1 MKKVGIF
8 TLSWYWLSSNYGTFF
23 QHWALR
29 QTLKQMGYSP
39 FRVTR
44 NETPHTIVSFL
55 KASLRALIAIPWHVL
70 RWNKPLKEELLQ
82 WTYRTRST
90 FKFQCDYK
98 KLINATNESNLAHIA
113 DIFVGGSDQMWSTNF
128 FKCITH
134 IPTLTYAASTDWL
147 TASKNQELIRLM
159 DEKQNFLKS
168 ISIRE
173 KAGIEW
179 LKQINYH
186 TKNLFHAID
195 PVFHW
200 TKDDYLAL
208 TSPKKVF
215 KKPTLLCYFVN
226 IRAKEEF
233 SLSFWEDV
241 AQKLNVNL
249 KIIGIQGLENYLPFS
264 KSLIP
269 SPRDFLRCYRDADY
283 VVTNSFHGT
292 VFSLIM
298 NKPFACLKQRELP
311 GASQNVRCDELLSWL
326 KLTDSYLPYDASQE
340 KVVSTLKSL
349 PDYTTI
355 NTIIEQRRAESKQW
369 LEKALALCQE

>member
-8 TLSWYWLSSNYGTFF
+8 TIPWYWLSSNYGTFF

-29 QTLKQMGYSP
+29 QTLKRIGYSP

-70 RWNKPLKEELLQ
+70 RWNKPLKEEFLQ
-82 WTYRTRST
+82 WAYRTRST
-90 FKFQCDYK
+90 FKFQYDYK
-98 KLINATNESNLAHIA
+98 KLIDSGDEFAQWEST
-113 DIFVGGSDQMWSTNF
+113 DILIGGSDQMWNSRF
-128 FKCITH
+128 FKQIKTSPV
-134 IPTLTYAASTDWL
+134 ITYAASTDWL
-147 TASKNQELIRLM
+147 AASKDYELNRLM
-159 DEKQNFLKS
+159 EEKKDFLKA

-186 TKNLFHAID
+186 TNDLFHAID

-208 TSPKKVF
+208 TSPKKFF
-215 KKPTLLCYFVN
+215 KQPTLLCYFVN
-226 IRAKEEF
+226 IRSKEEF
-233 SLSFWEDV
+233 PLSFWEDV
-241 AQKLNVNL
+241 AQKLNAEL

-264 KSLIP
+264 KSLVP

-355 NTIIEQRRAESKQW
+355 NTIIELRRAESKQW
-369 LEKALALCQE
+369 LENALALCQE